1 MLSHISIQQHSTKHA
16 EIINNRIF
24 ILCKHLTKRKD
35 KMATKVRQNAKQ
47 VDNDEGNNNNDSF
60 VVPETIIV
68 ERKEGFKPSMS
79 DAVATVT
86 KRRPLPGIHS
96 TCLPFGERT
105 GQHGLSLLLTK
116 ETERDLFNET
126 FCSRCVESRSK
137 STGNT
142 SLDAHR
148 QELMQHK
155 KSCTDFR
162 LVDLNSDVTRL
173 VDGLLTTTFCSTE
186 L

>member
-1 MLSHISIQQHSTKHA
+1 MLGHISIERHSTKHA
-16 EIINNRIF
+16 EIVNNTIF

-47 VDNDEGNNNNDSF
+47 VDNDEGNN
-60 VVPETIIV
+60 IV
-68 ERKEGFKPSMS
+68 ERKESFKTSMS

-105 GQHGLSLLLTK
+105 GQHGLSLLLSE
-116 ETERDLFNET
+116 ETERGLFNET

-137 STGNT
+137 STGNK

-155 KSCTDFR
+155 KSCTDYR
-162 LVDLNSDVTRL
+162 LVDLNSDETRL
-173 VDGLLTTTFCSTE
+173 VDGLLTTTLCSTE

>member
-1 MLSHISIQQHSTKHA
+1 
-16 EIINNRIF
+16 
-24 ILCKHLTKRKD
+24 
-35 KMATKVRQNAKQ
+35 MATKVRQNAKQ
-47 VDNDEGNNNNDSF
+47 VDNDEGNN
-60 VVPETIIV
+60 IV
-68 ERKEGFKPSMS
+68 ERKESFKTSMS

-105 GQHGLSLLLTK
+105 GQHGLSLLLSE

-126 FCSRCVESRSK
+126 FCSRCIESRSK

-155 KSCTDFR
+155 KSCTEYR
-162 LVDLNSDVTRL
+162 LVVNSDETRL
-173 VDGLLTTTFCSTE
+173 VDGLLTTTLCSTE